1 MMEDFTIAEL
11 DWNDQAAVAT
21 ARELVIGVFDNP
33 LHYSATRIGEEF
45 APALAPLQRCF
56 FVAYQGGGM
65 VGAGGIK
72 SADWASHTHLLY
84 LSVVLPA
91 ARGQGIG
98 RELVK
103 SRLAWLRQNNAHGR
117 VLVSTV
123 KARRFLGL
131 GFRQLNR
138 RDIDGKSL
146 MFLEY

>member
-1 MMEDFTIAEL
+1 MEDFTIAEL

-33 LHYSATRIGEEF
+33 LRYSAARIGEEF
-45 APALAPLQRCF
+45 APARAPLQRCF
-56 FVAYQGGGM
+56 FVAYQGGSM
-65 VGAGGIK
+65 VGVGGIK

-91 ARGQGIG
+91 ARGRGIG

-117 VLVSTV
+117 VLVSTA

-138 RDIDGKSL
+138 RVIDGKCL